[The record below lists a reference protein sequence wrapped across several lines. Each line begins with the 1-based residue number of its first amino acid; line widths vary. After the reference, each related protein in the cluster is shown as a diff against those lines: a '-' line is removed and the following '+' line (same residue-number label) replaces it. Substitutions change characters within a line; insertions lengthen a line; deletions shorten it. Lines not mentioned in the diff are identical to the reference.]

1 MKNKKNNI
9 LAFVFGF
16 VFAMSIWIFNA
27 KIPFQVKNFI
37 TENKLVF
44 TCKIDKYF
52 NYNIKT
58 EGKCIDGKF
67 VKKVDQGKF
76 LQIYENEFLI
86 KLDLPKRSIFDST
99 LPDNNEIDL
108 ILGINNLNY
117 EYTECK
123 NLDKNFNECLVYYE
137 NLPPVKF
144 FASKKNKK
152 DVVILLHGHS
162 SNSKHTLGFLE
173 EEDYMR
179 SIGKYLLSNNLDVV
193 SLELTSSIH
202 TGKKINDLLLF
213 YGTTLYGLYAK
224 TVCIIA
230 KELKSKNVY
239 IYGMSN
245 GGMIALFSANICNQD
260 NIEHVFVDD
269 IFQNWFNT
277 WTDSIKKY
285 DLITQTY
292 GYTFQK
298 NFFYDFTDI
307 VLLIKSNYKLF
318 LTQKKLSDISD
329 LQKCYVKNGEQDL
342 FFLEKKS
349 KEHVAENEL
358 FLETITNN
366 GYDDYY
372 AVDKDCLI
380 ANLKKSK

>member
-1 MKNKKNNI
+1 MKNKINYI
-9 LAFVFGF
+9 LAFVSGF
-16 VFAMSIWIFNA
+16 FIAIIIWIFNE

-37 TENKLVF
+37 TENRLGF

-52 NYNIKT
+52 NNNIKT
-58 EGKCIDGKF
+58 EGECINGKF
-67 VKKVDQGKF
+67 VKKADQGKF
-76 LQIYENEFLI
+76 LQIYEEEFFNN
-86 KLDLPKRSIFDST
+86 LDLPRKSLFDSK
-99 LPDNNEIDL
+99 LPENNEIEF

-117 EYTECK
+117 KYTECK
-123 NLDKNFNECLVYYE
+123 NLDNNFNECLIYYE

-152 DVVILLHGHS
+152 NVVILLHGHS

-193 SLELTSSIH
+193 SLELTSSMY
-202 TGKKINDLLLF
+202 TGKKTNDLLLF

-224 TVCIIA
+224 SVCIIA

-245 GGMIALFSANICNQD
+245 GGMVALFSANICNQR

-277 WTDSIKKY
+277 WSGAVKKY

-318 LTQKKLSDISD
+318 LTQKKLSDVSE
-329 LQKCYVKNGEQDL
+329 LQKCFVKNGKQDL
-342 FFLEKKS
+342 FFLEKKT
-349 KEHVAENEL
+349 KKHVAENEL

-366 GYDDYY
+366 DYDYY
-372 AVDKDCLI
+372 AVEKKCLI